1 MLDNG
6 LIQFEI
12 THKDAFENTLINGKM
27 LAEDDPKQ
35 ILNHLDILS
44 FGSGQMLLFKYPMM
58 KRRAEG
64 FKDAIK
70 QEQED

>member
-27 LAEDDPKQ
+27 LAEDDPK
-35 ILNHLDILS
+35 
-44 FGSGQMLLFKYPMM
+44 
-58 KRRAEG
+58 
-64 FKDAIK
+64 
-70 QEQED
+70 